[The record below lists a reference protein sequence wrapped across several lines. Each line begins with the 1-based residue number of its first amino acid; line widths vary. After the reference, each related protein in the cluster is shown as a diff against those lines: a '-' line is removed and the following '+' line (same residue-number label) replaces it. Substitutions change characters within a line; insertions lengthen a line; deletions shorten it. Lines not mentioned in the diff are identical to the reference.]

1 MPAIESLTLRCSDPA
16 AQRKFFC
23 EVLGMQQLPDNT
35 IGYGHEQAAIRFLFA
50 RGRYSSNPS
59 DLYWKIALSVPDIE
73 LACQQLSDKGIQIG
87 APEQFQDIG
96 YLAHFSDPAGFTIEL
111 IEHWFKG
118 NRPNTPVNKTLLGG
132 GARLTLITL
141 RTTDSKDNTKFCTA
155 LGMKLLSVQPVENYG
170 FTLYFFAFTEETP
183 PSKNLHSV
191 DNREWLYQRPYTVLE
206 VQHLHE
212 AATILQPD
220 RNEPGYA
227 GTGISGVINPIP
239 VNSLD
244 ISIEKTG

>member
-1 MPAIESLTLRCSDPA
+1 MPAIESLTLHCSDPV
-16 AQRKFFC
+16 AQQQFYC

-35 IGYGHEQAAIRFLFA
+35 VGYGHEQAAIRFLFA
-50 RGRYSSNPS
+50 KGEYHSNPS

-73 LACQQLSDKGIQIG
+73 LACQQLSDKGLQIG
-87 APEQFQDIG
+87 VPEQFQDIG
-96 YLAHFSDPAGFTIEL
+96 YLAHFYDPAGFTIEL

-118 NRPNTPVNKTLLGG
+118 NRPNTQVNKTLLGG
-132 GARLTLITL
+132 GASLTLITL
-141 RTTDSKDNTKFCTA
+141 RTADRKATLECCID

-170 FTLYFFAFTEETP
+170 FTLYFFAFTDETP

-212 AATILQPD
+212 AANILQPD
-220 RNEPGYA
+220 HDKPGYA
-227 GTGISGVINPIP
+227 GTGISGCTNPIP
-239 VNSLD
+239 VNPLN